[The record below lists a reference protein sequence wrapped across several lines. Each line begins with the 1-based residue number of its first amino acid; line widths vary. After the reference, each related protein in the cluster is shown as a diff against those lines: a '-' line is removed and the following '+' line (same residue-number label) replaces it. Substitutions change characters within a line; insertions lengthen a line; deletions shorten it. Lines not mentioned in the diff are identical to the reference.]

1 MRSAATV
8 LGIIQD
14 RGRRGLPLE
23 DIYRQ
28 LYNPDLY
35 LRAYGR
41 LYANKGAMTPGATS
55 ETVDGM
61 TLAKI
66 ETIIQDLRS
75 ERYRWTPVRRT
86 YVPKRNGKARPLGLP
101 SWSDKLLGEVIRS
114 ILDAYYDP
122 QFSPHS
128 HGFRPG
134 HGCHTALREIEANW
148 KGTRWFVEGDLRA
161 CFDNL
166 DHGVLDG
173 ILAEKIHDGR
183 FLRLIGHML
192 RAGYLED
199 WRWYPT
205 YSGSPQGG
213 VCSPVLSNVYLD
225 KLDQFVET
233 VLLPAY
239 NGGKR
244 RRSNPAYEAIE
255 NALARAKRRGAV
267 KELAAL
273 RQQRRL
279 LPSQDPNDPDYR
291 RLRYVRY
298 ADDWLLGFV
307 GPKTEAEEIKRQ
319 LTRFLRDEL
328 KLELSQEKT
337 LITHAASHAARFL
350 GYNIVVRYANDK
362 LDWRGQRQVNA
373 SIGLRLPREVITEHR
388 TRYERKG
395 YPIHLVRTHDSD
407 FTIVAE
413 YQAAFRGLAQYYLLA
428 QNVGWFWR
436 LYYTMRGSLLKTLA
450 YKHKST
456 MMAMQR
462 KYRATVKTPHGTMS
476 CLRVVVER
484 GPTKQPLVAQ
494 FGGIPLRRQRNAI
507 LTETPP
513 KIDTDRGNELLQ
525 RLLAETCEL
534 CGSRQDCEVHHLR
547 KLADLKSKGRTEKP
561 VWVQIMAA
569 RQRKTLVVC
578 RACHEAIH
586 TGRPTGRPLA

>member
-1 MRSAATV
+1 MRNAATV

-23 DIYRQ
+23 DLYRQ

-41 LYANKGAMTPGATS
+41 LYANKGAMTPGATH

-61 TLAKI
+61 ARAKI
-66 ETIIQDLRS
+66 EAIIRDLRS
-75 ERYRWTPVRRT
+75 ERHRWTPVRRT
-86 YVPKRNGKARPLGLP
+86 YVPKKTGKVRPLGLP
-101 SWSDKLLGEVIRS
+101 SWSDKLLGDVIRS
-114 ILDAYYDP
+114 ILNAYYDP
-122 QFSPHS
+122 QFSEHS

-134 HGCHTALREIEANW
+134 RGCHTALREIEATW
-148 KGTRWFVEGDLRA
+148 KGTRWFIEGDLRA
-161 CFDNL
+161 CFDKL
-166 DHGVLDG
+166 DHEVLVG

-183 FLRLIGHML
+183 FLRLIGSML
-192 RAGYLED
+192 RTGYLED
-199 WRWYPT
+199 WCWYPT

-225 KLDQFVET
+225 KLDQFVGT

-239 NGGKR
+239 NRGER

-255 NALARAKRRGAV
+255 NAMARAKRRGAV
-267 KELAAL
+267 KELATL

-279 LPSQDPNDPDYR
+279 LPSQDPDDPDYR

-307 GPKTEAEEIKRQ
+307 GPKAEAEEIKRQ
-319 LTRFLRDEL
+319 LGTFLRDEL
-328 KLELSQEKT
+328 KLELSDDKT
-337 LITHAASHAARFL
+337 LITHAASQPARFL
-350 GYNIVVRYANDK
+350 GYDIVVRYANDK

-373 SIGLRLPREVITEHR
+373 SIGLRLPQEVIAEHR
-388 TRYERKG
+388 ARYERKG
-395 YPIHLVRTHDSD
+395 YPIHLVRTQDSD

-428 QNVGWFWR
+428 QNVGWLWR
-436 LYYTMRGSLLKTLA
+436 LHYTMRGSLLKTLA
-450 YKHKST
+450 CKHKSS

-462 KYRATVKTPHGTMS
+462 KYRATVKTPSGSMS

-484 GPTKQPLVAQ
+484 GPTKKPLVAQ
-494 FGGIPLRRQRNAI
+494 FGGIPLRRQRTAV

-513 KIDTDRGNELLQ
+513 KINTDRGNELLQ
-525 RLLAETCEL
+525 RMLADTCEM
-534 CGSRQDCEVHHLR
+534 CGSQQDCEVHHVR
-547 KLADLKSKGRTEKP
+547 KLADLKRKGRREKP

-578 RACHEAIH
+578 RGCHEAIH
-586 TGRPTGRPLA
+586 AGRPTERHLA

>member
-1 MRSAATV
+1 MRNAATV

-23 DIYRQ
+23 GIYRQ

-41 LYANKGAMTPGATS
+41 LYANKGAMTPGATN

-61 TLAKI
+61 TRAKI
-66 ETIIQDLRS
+66 EAIIRDLRS

-86 YVPKRNGKARPLGLP
+86 YVPKKNGKVRPLGLP
-101 SWSDKLLGEVIRS
+101 SWSDKLLGDVIRS

-122 QFSPHS
+122 QFSEHS

-134 HGCHTALREIEANW
+134 RGCHTALREIEANW
-148 KGTRWFVEGDLRA
+148 KGTRWFIEGDLRA
-161 CFDNL
+161 CFENL
-166 DHGVLDG
+166 HHQVLVG
-173 ILAEKIHDGR
+173 ILAEKIQDGR
-183 FLRLIGHML
+183 FLRLIGTML

-199 WRWYPT
+199 WRWHPT

-213 VCSPVLSNVYLD
+213 VCSPILSNVYLD

-239 NGGKR
+239 NRGER

-255 NALARAKRRGAV
+255 NALARAKRRGAI

-279 LPSQDPNDPDYR
+279 LPSQDPDDPDYR

-307 GPKTEAEEIKRQ
+307 GPKAEAEEIKRQ
-319 LTRFLRDEL
+319 LGAFLHDQL
-328 KLELSQEKT
+328 KLELSEEKT
-337 LITHAASHAARFL
+337 LITHAASQPARFL
-350 GYNIVVRYANDK
+350 GYDIVVRYANDK
-362 LDWRGQRQVNA
+362 LDWRGQRQVNG
-373 SIGLRLPREVITEHR
+373 SIGLRLPQEVITEHR
-388 TRYERKG
+388 ARYERHG
-395 YPIHLVRTHDSD
+395 YPIHLVRTQDSD

-428 QNVGWFWR
+428 QNVGWLWR
-436 LYYTMRGSLLKTLA
+436 LHWTMRGSLLKTLA
-450 YKHKST
+450 CKHQSS

-462 KYRATVKTPHGTMS
+462 RYRATVKTPYGSMS

-484 GPTKQPLVAQ
+484 GPTKKPLVAQ
-494 FGGIPLRRQRNAI
+494 FGGIPLRRQRHAV
-507 LTETPP
+507 LTDTPP
-513 KIDTDRGNELLQ
+513 KINTDRGNELLQ

-547 KLADLKSKGRTEKP
+547 KLADLKSKGRAEKP

-586 TGRPTGRPLA
+586 AGRPTGRHLA